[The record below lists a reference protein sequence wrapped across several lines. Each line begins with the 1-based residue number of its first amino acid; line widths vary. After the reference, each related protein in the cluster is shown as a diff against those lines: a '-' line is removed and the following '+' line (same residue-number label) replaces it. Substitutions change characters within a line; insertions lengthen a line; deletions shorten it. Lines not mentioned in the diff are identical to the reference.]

1 MKFQEK
7 GGVSDSFLGFLAVC
21 AHDEYASGWHV
32 QVCEH
37 DRSWKQPIE
46 NVYLKHAL
54 LFSY

>member
-32 QVCEH
+32 QVCEQ
-37 DRSWKQPIE
+37 DRLWKQPI
-46 NVYLKHAL
+46 LKMCN
-54 LFSY
+54 